1 VKLRGKI
8 LLAFLV
14 AALPLAAIDVWW
26 IVRGRRAERAQVLD
40 RLRSDAEHA
49 SAHLRLFFRDL
60 AARGQ
65 ETAREALRAEGLEA
79 YLRGRLAE
87 LRQWNAGVKGL
98 AWVGADGR
106 LIAGL
111 PADFVAP
118 GASVAAEASFQAL
131 GGRQAWA
138 LGDLEFRQVDGRPVA
153 LVRMLAR
160 DADGRFRGAV
170 MIGLGPEFVQP
181 LFPSSTSRVAIR
193 LADRTGRLVY
203 ATDLGEPA
211 GEERQG
217 WADLAGVR
225 DALRGGRATDP
236 ELRLPGARQATEG
249 MAAHIIIPETGWVA
263 SAVISLPD
271 ATATSRQALRKE
283 LASHGF
289 LVALCVGVALIL
301 AHRVASPARRLAGAA
316 HRIAGGDRAA
326 RVGLTGRD
334 ELAAA
339 GRAFDRMAEAVDAS
353 WQALTAQ
360 RDAAEEMA
368 ARLAALTRLAN
379 LVSSTLNPGQV
390 FEFVAE
396 ATSRL
401 LEGAAALLLVADE
414 TGENLTICASH
425 GLGHPE
431 LRTQDRF
438 RAGEGLAGWVFQRR
452 EALVVTDM
460 VADPRTLN
468 RAWIETAGLRAF
480 AGVPL
485 LAHDRC
491 VGVLC
496 AMRGG
501 EEALG
506 QSHVDLLAAFAAHAA
521 TAIQNAR
528 LYEQVKVEGERFR
541 ALLDAMPE
549 GILVGEGEPGGKA
562 IRLVMANRAR
572 VELMQTPAL
581 VLGARTPHYELIRP
595 DGTPLDDAELPLQ
608 RAIWR
613 GEATRGQELA
623 VRFPDPSQRYILVNA
638 VPLPEVAGT
647 RRAVVVLQDIT
658 GRKRAEEEL
667 RRLAEEVAAL
677 YEQAARDAQMK
688 GLLLEEV
695 THRVRNNL
703 ALIVSFLELQREGVN
718 EADVGGVVEDAIARV
733 EGLALVHKVL
743 AGANFQAGEFGA
755 LARGLAEQTLQ
766 QGSMAGRVTVRVE
779 GPALLLPSTQL
790 TTLGLITNEL
800 FTNIAKHAFPDGRTG
815 TVEVTVESAGPEATV
830 RVADDGVGLPPGFA
844 EQPGHLGLKLIRSM
858 AELTLRGTFTLESAK
873 GTTAAICFPVPDAAP
888 PAR

>member
-1 VKLRGKI
+1 
-8 LLAFLV
+8 
-14 AALPLAAIDVWW
+14 
-26 IVRGRRAERAQVLD
+26 
-40 RLRSDAEHA
+40 
-49 SAHLRLFFRDL
+49 
-60 AARGQ
+60 
-65 ETAREALRAEGLEA
+65 
-79 YLRGRLAE
+79 
-87 LRQWNAGVKGL
+87 
-98 AWVGADGR
+98 
-106 LIAGL
+106 
-111 PADFVAP
+111 
-118 GASVAAEASFQAL
+118 
-131 GGRQAWA
+131 
-138 LGDLEFRQVDGRPVA
+138 
-153 LVRMLAR
+153 
-160 DADGRFRGAV
+160 
-170 MIGLGPEFVQP
+170 
-181 LFPSSTSRVAIR
+181 
-193 LADRTGRLVY
+193 
-203 ATDLGEPA
+203 
-211 GEERQG
+211 
-217 WADLAGVR
+217 
-225 DALRGGRATDP
+225 
-236 ELRLPGARQATEG
+236 
-249 MAAHIIIPETGWVA
+249 
-263 SAVISLPD
+263 
-271 ATATSRQALRKE
+271 
-283 LASHGF
+283 
-289 LVALCVGVALIL
+289 
-301 AHRVASPARRLAGAA
+301 
-316 HRIAGGDRAA
+316 
-326 RVGLTGRD
+326 
-334 ELAAA
+334 
-339 GRAFDRMAEAVDAS
+339 VDAS

-379 LVSSTLNPGQV
+379 LVSSTLDPGQV

-830 RVADDGVGLPPGFA
+830 RVTDDGVGLPPGFA

-888 PAR
+888 PGR